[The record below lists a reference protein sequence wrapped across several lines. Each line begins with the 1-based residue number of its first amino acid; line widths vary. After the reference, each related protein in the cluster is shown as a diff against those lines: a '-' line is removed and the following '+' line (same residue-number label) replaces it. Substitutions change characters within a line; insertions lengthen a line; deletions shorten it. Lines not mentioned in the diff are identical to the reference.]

1 MLVVGLGFFIM
12 QFKNSNSQTQV
23 AKQNLKIAED
33 ELEELRRKA
42 LEKEQKLGRMLQ
54 DERNKLTRIKQ
65 S

>member
-1 MLVVGLGFFIM
+1 MFELPFL

>member
-1 MLVVGLGFFIM
+1 M